1 MLNGI
6 KSAWKWI
13 CAITGAVIVLLL
25 AILGYGRRKAQEGL
39 AIGEIKEERKRLH
52 EAAERGDD
60 AAVEEEWRRSR
71 R

>member
-1 MLNGI
+1 MNAI
-6 KSAWKWI
+6 KAAWKWAV
-13 CAITGAVIVLLL
+13 AIGGACIVLLL

-39 AIGEIKEERKRLH
+39 AIGQIDEERDRLH

-71 R
+71 K